1 MPRRLALALVALL
14 LLLLGALLAGRGLGA
29 PPPAA
34 PLVPPLRPTA
44 AIPPTPIPARR
55 VSLYFESPNDDQLH
69 PEARDVPAALDDV
82 AFLRSVAGAVMDGP
96 RRPELVKPF
105 PEGWSLR
112 GAYLLRE
119 GIAVVD
125 LSPPPLAAPKEPGTP
140 AGPRW
145 SAGSHEEDTAIQAP
159 AVTLPKNPAPGTRHV
174 RARRRAAPCAGGR
187 GPPGGRGGA
196 PRRMPFEDLLYLG
209 DTARLPYGTK
219 SPETVRRYARRAIG
233 FLLAQGVKAVVVACN
248 PASALALDAI
258 EEMSPVPV
266 VCVVAPGAEAAVA
279 AARASDRD
287 GMRGGIAG
295 VATGG

>member
-1 MPRRLALALVALL
+1 MPRRFALALVALL
-14 LLLLGALLAGRGLGA
+14 LLLLGALLAGRRLRGPA
-29 PPPAA
+29 PAA
-34 PLVPPLRPTA
+34 PLVPTHRPTA

-96 RRPELVKPF
+96 RRPELMKPF

-145 SAGSHEEDTAIQAP
+145 SAGSHEEDTAIQALAVTLAKNLP
-159 AVTLPKNPAPGTRHV
+159 AVTRIVLLVAGDAAETLGGHADLTHPIAPDL
-174 RARRRAAPCAGGR
+174 RRAADE
-187 GPPGGRGGA
+187 PPAEA
-196 PRRMPFEDLLYLG
+196 PV
-209 DTARLPYGTK
+209 A
-219 SPETVRRYARRAIG
+219 SPT
-233 FLLAQGVKAVVVACN
+233 
-248 PASALALDAI
+248 PAST
-258 EEMSPVPV
+258 
-266 VCVVAPGAEAAVA
+266 AE
-279 AARASDRD
+279 R
-287 GMRGGIAG
+287 
-295 VATGG
+295 T

>member
-1 MPRRLALALVALL
+1 MPRRFALALVALL
-14 LLLLGALLAGRGLGA
+14 LLLLGALLVGRRLRGPA
-29 PPPAA
+29 PAA
-34 PLVPPLRPTA
+34 SLVPTLRPTA

-145 SAGSHEEDTAIQAP
+145 SAGSHEEDTAIQALAVTLAKNLP
-159 AVTLPKNPAPGTRHV
+159 AVTRVVLLVAGDAAETLGGHADLTHPIAPDLRRVADEPPAEAPVATATPAAPPTPTIAPTAVPSPAASAPAPPSRS
-174 RARRRAAPCAGGR
+174 
-187 GPPGGRGGA
+187 A
-196 PRRMPFEDLLYLG
+196 PRRSA
-209 DTARLPYGTK
+209 TAERT
-219 SPETVRRYARRAIG
+219 
-233 FLLAQGVKAVVVACN
+233 
-248 PASALALDAI
+248 
-258 EEMSPVPV
+258 
-266 VCVVAPGAEAAVA
+266 
-279 AARASDRD
+279 
-287 GMRGGIAG
+287 
-295 VATGG
+295 